1 MGMLQSSSI
10 IASSSVMAFLRSIT
24 ARMMASALVMN
35 GVKMPRLS
43 SRRMI
48 FLMRRSTRSQLLARG
63 ILRGAEAAVD
73 SFGSGPGHVFRARLR
88 ASLLAPGTEVHR
100 TADVSRSSEM
110 SPDATSL
117 LSSSKQELAPMHCA
131 PPPPLRPF
139 GAPAAPLRA
148 PPESQRKC
156 SISLLCP

>member
-48 FLMRRSTRSQLLARG
+48 FLIRRSTRSQHSEATPGSFAFTFDSAGLVRQRSKSLAS
-63 ILRGAEAAVD
+63 AAL
-73 SFGSGPGHVFRARLR
+73 FQH
-88 ASLLAPGTEVHR
+88 
-100 TADVSRSSEM
+100 
-110 SPDATSL
+110 
-117 LSSSKQELAPMHCA
+117 
-131 PPPPLRPF
+131 
-139 GAPAAPLRA
+139 
-148 PPESQRKC
+148 
-156 SISLLCP
+156 